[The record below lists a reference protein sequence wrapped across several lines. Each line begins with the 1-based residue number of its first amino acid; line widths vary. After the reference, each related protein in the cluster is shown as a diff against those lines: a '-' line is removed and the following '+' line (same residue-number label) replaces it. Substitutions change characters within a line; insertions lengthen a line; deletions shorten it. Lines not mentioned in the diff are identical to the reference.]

1 MIAGAPGAFKSALAI
16 NLLVG
21 WARQGIYGLYFS
33 ADADE
38 FTTAKRVA
46 AVLTRNRVDQVEDD
60 LRGEN
65 ADAYKT
71 VLGEVDHTR
80 WIYKAA
86 DIQEIDRHM
95 RAFDAV
101 YGCFPQIVFVDNLL
115 NMTGNGGDGD
125 GNEWTEARDFI
136 KNLDVLAR
144 EAECHVCVLHHCSE
158 SEWRKGLPPPR
169 SAVMGKIAQFPRL
182 MLTVAPSP
190 ENMTL
195 NVACVK
201 NTNGPQDPSG
211 DTYTGLNLDPSRML
225 ITDSG
230 LFTGDGF
237 FESSDR
243 L

>member
-21 WARQGIYGLYFS
+21 WARQGCYGLYFS

-38 FTTAKRVA
+38 FTTAKRA
-46 AVLTRNRVDQVEDD
+46 LAILTRDTVDNVESV
-60 LRGEN
+60 LRGDDSDE
-65 ADAYKT
+65 YRST
-71 VLGEVDHTR
+71 LTELDHTR
-80 WIYKAA
+80 WVYKAA
-86 DIQEIDRHM
+86 DIDEIDRHM
-95 RAFDAV
+95 RAFEAV
-101 YGCFPQIVFVDNLL
+101 YGVFPSVVFVDNLL
-115 NMTGNGGDGD
+115 NMTGNGGD

-237 FESSDR
+237 FGDSGNQ
-243 L
+243 